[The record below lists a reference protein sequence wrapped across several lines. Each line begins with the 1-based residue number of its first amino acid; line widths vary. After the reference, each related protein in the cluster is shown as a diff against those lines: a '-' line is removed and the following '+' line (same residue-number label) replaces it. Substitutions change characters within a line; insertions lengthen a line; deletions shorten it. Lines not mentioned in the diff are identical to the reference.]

1 MARKQASH
9 ADYEVIVEDNGKIV
23 VKQSGQVLPNAMG
36 ALRTIAS
43 AVGFAIEPK
52 WNTQQTGSKLV
63 DFLKNARAA
72 EAPVDAKPQ
81 PAAAAL
87 KPAAVHK
94 PAPVA
99 QNNNKPKDEELTSE
113 EMKQLDEILKRI
125 ESLEARLAKLE
136 KAPAAAT
143 TAASGNREVIV
154 DVKKTSDYTYYKTSE
169 GRVLV
174 RDSYGSGFV
183 WCPGYLIGLKKI
195 LIEIG
200 EEEAIDLS
208 GFDDSSLEDARKK
221 RTESYEK
228 FIMQVTRLITKYGS
242 KGSLPAL
249 LPNDAVLDS
258 DGSYNNT
265 SVSKKN
271 IKF

>member
-81 PAAAAL
+81 PATAAL

-94 PAPVA
+94 PATAA
-99 QNNNKPKDEELTSE
+99 QNNNKPKDEELTPE
-113 EMKQLDEILKRI
+113 EMKQLDEILKRL
-125 ESLEARLAKLE
+125 EALEARLAKLE

-154 DVKKTSDYTYYKTSE
+154 DVKETSDYTYYKTSE

-174 RDSYGSGFV
+174 RDSYGPGFI
-183 WCPGYLIGLKKI
+183 PGYLIGLKKI

-208 GFDDSSLEDARKK
+208 GFDDSSLADARKK

-228 FIMQVTRLITKYGS
+228 FIMQVMRLVTKYGS

-249 LPNDAVLDS
+249 LPNNVVLDS
-258 DGSYNNT
+258 EGRYSTT